1 MGVMTLEKA
10 FWVQAS
16 KTDNMHTNSMLCGDK
31 LMLYAASTRAFL
43 RPART
48 LVKEGSDV

>member
-1 MGVMTLEKA
+1 MGVMILKMT
-10 FWVQAS
+10 FGVQAS
-16 KTDNMHTNSMLCGDK
+16 KSDNIHTNSMLCGDK
-31 LMLYAASTRAFL
+31 FMLYAASFRAFL

>member
-1 MGVMTLEKA
+1 MGAMTLEKA
-10 FWVQAS
+10 FGVQALGS
-16 KTDNMHTNSMLCGDK
+16 QNVHMNSMLCGDK
-31 LMLYAASTRAFL
+31 LMLYAASFRAFL